1 MASAEIIYSYP
12 DALRWIY
19 NYAVTLSQSL
29 SESLLITF
37 LPDKQSGLQLF
48 PIKNNTMKQNIWN
61 LNLKK
66 IVFKY

>member
-29 SESLLITF
+29 SESLLITC
-37 LPDKQSGLQLF
+37 LPDKQSGLQVF
-48 PIKNNTMKQNIWN
+48 PIKNNTKKQNISN
-61 LNLKK
+61 LNLK